1 MNPGEATKSQPR
13 REDLKGFVPRRQDEA
28 EMYSR
33 RRWWLG
39 LALGDILDKA
49 ADVYPEHEALVD
61 RLARLNYSQLR
72 DKVNRLAISLI
83 HLGIKPQERVLLQL
97 PNWIEFA
104 YAYFAL
110 QKIGAI
116 TVPLID
122 RYRQYEINHLVRLT
136 GATAWIAPRSY
147 RNIDYLPIIED
158 VLRANDRIRH
168 VIVARGK
175 EKEKFITL
183 DRLID
188 EAQLTEGDLR
198 RLAER
203 RPDATQ
209 VAHLGPTGGT
219 TGLPKVVP
227 RTHNDLLCNVEYAA
241 LAWELKHDDICLLSG
256 PIGHDLTLTK
266 GLCGTIFTYGKCVML
281 DSTEPAAICQTIES
295 EKITAVV
302 WVPTLASRLAHF
314 DRLDEYDLRS
324 LKKMHC
330 GGGASTPE
338 LIKEVIE
345 NIGCHYFNAYGGTEG
360 QSTMTRITDDLPTTY
375 HTVGK
380 PTCPY
385 DSYKVVDPQGK
396 ALPTGAP
403 GELLVKGPG
412 VFSGYYNAPEEN
424 VRLFDSEGYFRT
436 GDIAKIDGRG
446 NIVLTGRMKE
456 MINRGGES
464 ISATEIERL
473 IIHQEDVEMTAVV
486 PMPDPIMGERACA
499 YIKAKTGATLTFD
512 KIISFLKSQ
521 GASVLQL
528 PERIEFIDA
537 MPLTQTGKIDKRAL
551 VEAIT
556 KKLNAEH

>member
-1 MNPGEATKSQPR
+1 
-13 REDLKGFVPRRQDEA
+13 
-28 EMYSR
+28 MYTR

-39 LALGDILDKA
+39 LTLGDILDKA

-61 RLARLNYSQLR
+61 RLARLTYAQVR
-72 DKVNRLAISLI
+72 DKVTRLAISLI
-83 HLGIKPQERVLLQL
+83 RLGIKPQERVMLQL
-97 PNWIEFA
+97 PNWNEFA

-110 QKIGAI
+110 QKIGAV

-122 RYRQYEINHLVRLT
+122 RYRQYEINHLVKLT
-136 GATAWIAPRSY
+136 GATAWIVPTSY
-147 RNIDYLPIIED
+147 RNIDYVPIIED
-158 VLRANDRIRH
+158 VLKANPSIKH
-168 VIVARGK
+168 VIVARAAGA
-175 EKEKFITL
+175 EKFFTL
-183 DRLID
+183 ERLID
-188 EAQLTEGDLR
+188 EAELSESEFQ
-198 RLAER
+198 RLAKR
-203 RPDATQ
+203 RPEPAQ
-209 VAHLGPTGGT
+209 VAHMGPTGGT

-266 GLCGTIFTYGKCVML
+266 GLCGTLFTYGKCVML
-281 DSTEPAAICQTIES
+281 DSTEPDAICQTIER
-295 EKITAVV
+295 EQITAVV

-314 DRLDEYDLRS
+314 DRLKDYDLSS

-330 GGGASTPE
+330 GGGASTPA
-338 LIKEVIE
+338 LIKDVMG

-360 QSTMTRITDDLPTTY
+360 QSTMTRLTDDLATTY

-385 DSYKVVDPQGK
+385 DHYKVVDSQGK
-396 ALPTGAP
+396 ALPIDTP

-412 VFSGYYNAPEEN
+412 VFAGYYSAPEEN
-424 VRLFDSEGYFRT
+424 AKFFNDEGYFRT

-486 PMPDPIMGERACA
+486 PMPDPVMGERVCA
-499 YIKAKTGATLTFD
+499 YIKAKAGATVTFE

-551 VEAIT
+551 VEEIT
-556 KKLNAEH
+556 NKLNIRR

>member
-1 MNPGEATKSQPR
+1 MT
-13 REDLKGFVPRRQDEA
+13 
-28 EMYSR
+28 
-33 RRWWLG
+33 
-39 LALGDILDKA
+39 LGDILDKA

-61 RLARLNYSQLR
+61 GLARLSYSQLR
-72 DKVNRLAISLI
+72 DKTNRLAVSLMG
-83 HLGIKPQERVLLQL
+83 LGIKPQERVLLQL
-97 PNWIEFA
+97 PNWNEFA

-122 RYRQYEINHLVRLT
+122 RYRQYEINHLVELT
-136 GATAWIAPRSY
+136 AATAWIVPRSY
-147 RNIDYLPIIED
+147 RKIDYLPIIEN
-158 VLRANDRIRH
+158 VLRANPRMRH
-168 VIVARGK
+168 VILARAEERESFVAF
-175 EKEKFITL
+175 E
-183 DRLID
+183 RLID
-188 EAQLTEGDLR
+188 KAELTESELQ
-198 RLAER
+198 RLAGR
-203 RPDATQ
+203 RPDPMQ
-209 VAHLGPTGGT
+209 VAHMGPTGGT

-241 LAWELKHDDICLLSG
+241 LAWELNHDDICLLSG

-281 DSTEPAAICQTIES
+281 DSTEPAAISQTIES
-295 EKITAVV
+295 ERITAVV

-314 DRLDEYDLRS
+314 DRLQDYDLSS

-330 GGGASTPE
+330 GGDASTPD
-338 LIKEVIE
+338 LIKHVMEK
-345 NIGCHYFNAYGGTEG
+345 IGCYYFNAYGGTEG
-360 QSTMTRITDDLPTTY
+360 QSTMTRMADDLATTC

-385 DSYKVVDPQGK
+385 DSYKVVDSQGK
-396 ALPTGAP
+396 ALPTDAP

-412 VFSGYYNAPEEN
+412 VFSGYYRAPEEN
-424 VRLFDSEGYFRT
+424 AKVFDSDGFFRT

-473 IIHQEDVEMTAVV
+473 IIHHQDVEMIAVV
-486 PMPDPIMGERACA
+486 PMPDPVMGERACA
-499 YIKAKTGATLTFD
+499 YIKAKAGAALTFE

-521 GASVLQL
+521 GTSVLQL
-528 PERIEFIDA
+528 PERVEFIDTV
-537 MPLTQTGKIDKRAL
+537 PLTQTGKIDKRAL
-551 VEAIT
+551 VEDIT
-556 KKLNAEH
+556 KKLNVHR

>member
-1 MNPGEATKSQPR
+1 ME
-13 REDLKGFVPRRQDEA
+13 GFVPHRKEVADR
-28 EMYSR
+28 YTR
-33 RRWWLG
+33 RRWWTG
-39 LALGDILDKA
+39 MTLGDILDKA

-61 RLARLNYSQLR
+61 GLTRLSYSQLR
-72 DKVNRLAISLI
+72 DKTNRLAVSLMG
-83 HLGIKPQERVLLQL
+83 LGIKPQERVLLQL
-97 PNWIEFA
+97 PNWNEFA

-122 RYRQYEINHLVRLT
+122 RYRQYEINHLVELT
-136 GATAWIAPRSY
+136 AATAWIVPRSY
-147 RNIDYLPIIED
+147 RKIDYLPIIEN
-158 VLRANDRIRH
+158 VLSANPRMRH
-168 VIVARGK
+168 VILARAEERESFVAF
-175 EKEKFITL
+175 E
-183 DRLID
+183 RLID
-188 EAQLTEGDLR
+188 KAELTESDLQ
-198 RLAER
+198 RLAGR
-203 RPDATQ
+203 RPDPMQ
-209 VAHLGPTGGT
+209 VAHMGSTGGT

-241 LAWELKHDDICLLSG
+241 LAWELNHDDICLLSG

-281 DSTEPAAICQTIES
+281 DSTEPAAISQTIES
-295 EKITAVV
+295 ERITAVV

-314 DRLDEYDLRS
+314 DRLQDYDLSS

-330 GGGASTPE
+330 GGSASTPD
-338 LIKEVIE
+338 LIKHVMEK
-345 NIGCHYFNAYGGTEG
+345 IGCYYFNAYGGTEG
-360 QSTMTRITDDLPTTY
+360 QSTMTRMADDLATTC

-385 DSYKVVDPQGK
+385 DSYKVVDSQGK
-396 ALPTGAP
+396 ALPTDAP

-412 VFSGYYNAPEEN
+412 VFSGYYRAPEEN
-424 VRLFDSEGYFRT
+424 AKVFDSDGFFRT

-473 IIHQEDVEMTAVV
+473 IIHHQDVEMIAVV
-486 PMPDPIMGERACA
+486 PMPDPVMGERVCA
-499 YIKAKTGATLTFD
+499 YIKAKAGAALTFE

-521 GASVLQL
+521 GTSVLQL
-528 PERIEFIDA
+528 PERVEFIDTV
-537 MPLTQTGKIDKRAL
+537 PLTQTGKIDKRAL
-551 VEAIT
+551 VEDIT
-556 KKLNAEH
+556 KKLNVHR